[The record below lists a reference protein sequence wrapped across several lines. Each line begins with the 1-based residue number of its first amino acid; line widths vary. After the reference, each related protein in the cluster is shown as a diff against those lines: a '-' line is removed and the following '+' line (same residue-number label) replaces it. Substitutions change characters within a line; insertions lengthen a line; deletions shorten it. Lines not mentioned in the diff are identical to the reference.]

1 MLVRLAGVTPLR
13 VTALRTGHPER
24 VVDDRPSGPVSA
36 HWLGRAVD
44 VNSLG
49 GVPVAESPA
58 SVVRGVVEA
67 AAALPAVDQVGAPPG
82 MDLDGPGRRT
92 FTNLVHADHL
102 HVAVEVQ

>member
-1 MLVRLAGVTPLR
+1 
-13 VTALRTGHPER
+13 
-24 VVDDRPSGPVSA
+24 VDI
-36 HWLGRAVD
+36 
-44 VNSLG
+44 NTLG

-67 AAALPAVDQVGAPPG
+67 AVGLPMVAQVGAPPG

-102 HVAVEVQ
+102 HVAVKSTA